1 MKLTRYGFHLDLLG
15 FSSFLSVLGIIVSII
30 GIIGGI
36 VLFCVGSQLQNIG
49 TQRSTRVTI
58 FVIGGVSLL
67 LMLLYLI
74 MWILLKMKTNKQ
86 DIPGIEKIGKVYSY
100 VSGSLEIIGTM
111 ALIIFSI
118 IGLLGPYPLLGLNI
132 GFIIGSTIYLIFAC
146 LKIHGIR
153 VGNIKLL
160 GTYLGFRYAL
170 FILYMIAFIVMSI
183 KTGQL
188 AIAAL
193 ITGIIYFI
201 LDIGLTVILHS
212 IRVNREN
219 AGTESQMKNF

>member
-36 VLFCVGSQLQNIG
+36 VLFSVGSQLQNIG
-49 TQRSTRVTI
+49 PQRSTRVTI

-74 MWILLKMKTNKQ
+74 MWILLKIKTNKQ

-100 VSGSLEIIGTM
+100 VSGSLEIIGTIV
-111 ALIIFSI
+111 LIVFSI
-118 IGLLGPYPLLGLNI
+118 IGLLGGEDVGMITGY
-132 GFIIGSTIYLIFAC
+132 IIGSAIYLIFAC

-170 FILYMIAFIVMSI
+170 FILYMIAFIVLGI
-183 KTGQL
+183 LTGRM

-193 ITGIIYFI
+193 ITGIVYFI
-201 LDIGLTVILHS
+201 MDIGLTVILHS
-212 IRVNREN
+212 IRVDREN